1 MSQVRTI
8 KKYSNRR
15 LYDTEESSYVTL
27 AEVRQLIIDGTEIH
41 VVDVVSGEDITR
53 QILIQIISEQETGG
67 QPMFTEE
74 LLTKMIRFYG
84 GAFQSVFTDYLGKTV
99 EMLNNQQQAY
109 HQQWRDMLNADSMA
123 SVSEMTQQNI
133 ERWNEMQREL
143 ATDVRPATTERKGL
157 SPKPSNSPAC
167 IHRKDLYGLQSL
179 HVRSLWLYLRR
190 GVRST

>member
-1 MSQVRTI
+1 MSKVRTI

-27 AEVRQLIIDGTEIH
+27 SEVRQLIIDGTEIQ

-123 SVSEMTQQNI
+123 SVSEMTQQNM

-143 ATDVRPATTERKGL
+143 L
-157 SPKPSNSPAC
+157 Q
-167 IHRKDLYGLQSL
+167 LYGLPQR
-179 HVRSLWLYLRR
+179 HDKD
-190 GVRST
+190 